1 MKEKLKLIKEMA
13 KSINTYGVDSV
24 EYENDDFKVKI
35 KKNIEE
41 KVIYTASE
49 PQSLQSVQPVQTINA
64 QNVESIEEKPVQEDI
79 QGTKV
84 ESPMV
89 GTFYA
94 APSPASPV
102 YVKEGDKVSEGDT
115 LCIVEAMKLMNE
127 IKASVSGTIKKI
139 YAKDGST
146 IKKGDVLMVID

>member
-1 MKEKLKLIKEMA
+1 MKEKLKLIKEIA
-13 KSINTYGVDSV
+13 KSINTYEVDSV

-35 KKNIEE
+35 KKNLEE
-41 KVIYTASE
+41 KVIYTKSE
-49 PQSLQSVQPVQTINA
+49 VQTGQPVQSVITQSA
-64 QNVESIEEKPVQEDI
+64 ESVEEKPVAEEI
-79 QGTKV
+79 TGTKI

-94 APSPASPV
+94 APSPTSSP

-115 LCIVEAMKLMNE
+115 LCIVEAMKLMND
-127 IKASVSGTIKKI
+127 IKASVGGTVKKI
-139 YAKDGST
+139 YAQDGMT

>member
-1 MKEKLKLIKEMA
+1 MKEKVKLIKELA
-13 KSINTYGVDSV
+13 KNINTYEIDSV
-24 EYENDDFKVKI
+24 EYENEDFKVKI
-35 KKNIEE
+35 KKNLEE
-41 KVIYTASE
+41 KVIYTKSE
-49 PQSLQSVQPVQTINA
+49 VQTGQPVQPVITQSA
-64 QNVESIEEKPVQEDI
+64 ESVEEKPAVEEI
-79 QGTKV
+79 TGTKI

-94 APSPASPV
+94 APSPTSSP

-139 YAKDGST
+139 YAKDGMT
-146 IKKGDVLMVID
+146 IKKGDVLMIIE